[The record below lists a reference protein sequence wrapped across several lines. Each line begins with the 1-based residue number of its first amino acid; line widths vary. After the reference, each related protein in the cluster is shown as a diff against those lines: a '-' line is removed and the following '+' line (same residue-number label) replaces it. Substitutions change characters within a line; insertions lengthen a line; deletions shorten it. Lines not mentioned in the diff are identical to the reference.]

1 MVRFQG
7 VAFHRQVP
15 EGHLPL
21 QSEVRQRHPA
31 LQHTAFERGRNQEAV
46 PQGAECPG
54 GGERGNNR
62 EPAGVD

>member
-1 MVRFQG
+1 MT
-7 VAFHRQVP
+7 
-15 EGHLPL
+15 LPL